1 MIYDSVKEAYA
12 RAKSAKSPTNPQAL
26 FIEERSCVWSY
37 VDLRFL
43 DDEDE
48 VCICEE
54 LDDLVLG
61 ELEAEEG
68 TRMDISV
75 SVPPSDTCSTSE
87 KGQGNYSLFL
97 PPARDST
104 VIPIGSS
111 HSTAAHENQKE
122 PHLSV
127 GTSFI
132 STAHENQ
139 KEPHPTVGIS
149 SISVPYSDTCSTVEK
164 GIGNKS
170 LDLLPAPDRSP
181 IPIGGVHSTQGAD
194 DIYVN
199 KYFMNKAEL
208 MQKMRTWELEYKLAS
223 KESKKLAPIITRN
236 NIWFLGEYTISEAV
250 VWISLLSHRTHCEW

>member
-111 HSTAAHENQKE
+111 HSTAAHENQKNLILQLE
-122 PHLSV
+122 LLLSLQHMK
-127 GTSFI
+127 TRRNLIFQL
-132 STAHENQ
+132 E
-139 KEPHPTVGIS
+139 
-149 SISVPYSDTCSTVEK
+149 
-164 GIGNKS
+164 
-170 LDLLPAPDRSP
+170 LL
-181 IPIGGVHSTQGAD
+181 
-194 DIYVN
+194 
-199 KYFMNKAEL
+199 L
-208 MQKMRTWELEYKLAS
+208 
-223 KESKKLAPIITRN
+223 
-236 NIWFLGEYTISEAV
+236 
-250 VWISLLSHRTHCEW
+250 SLLHMKTRR

>member
-1 MIYDSVKEAYA
+1 MS
-12 RAKSAKSPTNPQAL
+12 
-26 FIEERSCVWSY
+26 
-37 VDLRFL
+37 L

-68 TRMDISV
+68 TRMNISV
-75 SVPPSDTCSTSE
+75 SVPPSDICSTPE
-87 KGQGNYSLFL
+87 KGQDNYSLFL
-97 PPARDST
+97 PPARDSD

-111 HSTAAHENQKE
+111 HSTAAHKNHKE
-122 PHLSV
+122 PHLSI

-132 STAHENQ
+132 SAANENQ
-139 KEPHPTVGIS
+139 KEPHPSVGTS
-149 SISVPYSDTCSTVEK
+149 SISVPYSDTCSTAEK

-199 KYFMNKAEL
+199 K
-208 MQKMRTWELEYKLAS
+208 
-223 KESKKLAPIITRN
+223 
-236 NIWFLGEYTISEAV
+236 
-250 VWISLLSHRTHCEW
+250 

>member
-37 VDLRFL
+37 VDLRL
-43 DDEDE
+43 RS
-48 VCICEE
+48 
-54 LDDLVLG
+54 LHLRGNDDLVLG

-75 SVPPSDTCSTSE
+75 SVPQSDTCSTPE

-104 VIPIGSS
+104 VIPIGKPHPLVGTSS
-111 HSTAAHENQKE
+111 ISAAHENQKE

-127 GTSFI
+127 ETSFI

-149 SISVPYSDTCSTVEK
+149 SISVPYNDTCSTVEK

-170 LDLLPAPDRSP
+170 LDLLPAHDRSP
-181 IPIGGVHSTQGAD
+181 IPIGGVHSTQEDEDMG
-194 DIYVN
+194 V
-199 KYFMNKAEL
+199 
-208 MQKMRTWELEYKLAS
+208 
-223 KESKKLAPIITRN
+223 
-236 NIWFLGEYTISEAV
+236 GV
-250 VWISLLSHRTHCEW
+250 

>member
-1 MIYDSVKEAYA
+1 
-12 RAKSAKSPTNPQAL
+12 
-26 FIEERSCVWSY
+26 
-37 VDLRFL
+37 
-43 DDEDE
+43 
-48 VCICEE
+48 
-54 LDDLVLG
+54 
-61 ELEAEEG
+61 
-68 TRMDISV
+68 MDISV
-75 SVPPSDTCSTSE
+75 SVPPSDTCSTPE

-111 HSTAAHENQKE
+111 HSTAAHENQKEPHPSVGTSSISAAHENQKE

-149 SISVPYSDTCSTVEK
+149 SISVPYSDTCSTAEK

-170 LDLLPAPDRSP
+170 LDLLPAPDRSL

-208 MQKMRTWELEYKLAS
+208 MQKMRTWELEYKFEFRYRWS
-223 KESKKLAPIITRN
+223 NKERVVLVSVDDKCTLRMRAIRVDSCDFFVVKSIVMSTHVTLHTEMKIIGKLLRSYKISFYVMMCFVFHRN
-236 NIWFLGEYTISEAV
+236 INVRLYKIL
-250 VWISLLSHRTHCEW
+250 